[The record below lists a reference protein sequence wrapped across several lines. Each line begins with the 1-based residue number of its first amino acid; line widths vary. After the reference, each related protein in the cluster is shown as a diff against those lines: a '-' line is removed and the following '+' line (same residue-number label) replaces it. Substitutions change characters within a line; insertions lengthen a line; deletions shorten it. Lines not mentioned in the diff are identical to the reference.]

1 MSGSVYDCVKT
12 KEMTALVS
20 ECLCVSVSVFVLCV
34 IYMYIFFSWVNTY
47 TPYSYLLNSN

>member
-20 ECLCVSVSVFVLCV
+20 VVCVCVFEVYV
-34 IYMYIFFSWVNTY
+34 
-47 TPYSYLLNSN
+47 YLLVVVKHIHTLLLPV